1 MRIPIIKGRKASATR
16 SLTALS
22 AKARQGERRE
32 IKRRGDLPGEL
43 RGNLPQHAGEFESMA
58 AQAGDQQRIVMA
70 RQGVDD
76 EVFIRRVVIGAGCPV

>member
-32 IKRRGDLPGEL
+32 IKWRGDLLREL
-43 RGNLPQHAGEFESMA
+43 RGNLTQHAGEFERVT
-58 AQAGDQQRIVMA
+58 AQAGDQQRIVVT

-76 EVFIRRVVIGAGCPV
+76 EIFVRRVVIGTGCAI